1 MNAGRD
7 GEAPASDLDE
17 IEAATRSREELEAI
31 RRRVVN
37 VVGHALR
44 TPVTTMA
51 GMAHALGTT
60 DDSATRALL
69 VDGISRNAKRVEGLL
84 DDLLLATGVGT
95 ALPVGDATATSVRDT
110 FEDEWKTLGGHNEL
124 AFSGPDVKAMV
135 RSGAF
140 ERITHVVLDNAL
152 KYGHGPITV
161 TSEATSTGLRIEVES
176 VGDLPRDDEIKHA
189 FELFY
194 RGEHAV
200 MAAPGLGI
208 GLPVARELARAEGG
222 EIDLDRRGDAIVATV
237 ELPA

>member
-7 GEAPASDLDE
+7 GRAPASDLDE
-17 IEAATRSREELEAI
+17 IDAATRSSEELEAI

-37 VVGHALR
+37 VIGHTLR

-51 GMAHALGTT
+51 GMAYALGAAE
-60 DDSATRALL
+60 DSATRALL
-69 VDGISRNAKRVEGLL
+69 VDGISRNARRVEGLL
-84 DDLLLATGVGT
+84 DDLLLAAGVGT
-95 ALPVGDATATSVRDT
+95 ALPVGDATAMSVRDT
-110 FEDEWKTLGGHNEL
+110 FEDEWNMLGRPGDL
-124 AFSGPDVKAMV
+124 AFSGPDMKTMV
-135 RSGAF
+135 RSAAF
-140 ERITHVVLDNAL
+140 ERIAHAVLDNAL
-152 KYGHGPITV
+152 KYGHGPISV
-161 TSEATSTGLRIEVES
+161 TSELTSTGVRIGVES
-176 VGDLPRDDEIKHA
+176 VGDLPSDDEIKHA

-222 EIDLDRRGDAIVATV
+222 EIGLDRRGDAIVATV

>member
-1 MNAGRD
+1 MNTGRD
-7 GEAPASDLDE
+7 EDALTRRLDE
-17 IEAATRSREELEAI
+17 LDAI

-51 GMAHALGTT
+51 GMANALGATE
-60 DDSATRALL
+60 DDATRAML
-69 VDGISRNAKRVEGLL
+69 VEGLTRNAGRVEGLL
-84 DDLLLATGVGT
+84 DDLLLAAGVST
-95 ALPVGDATATSVRDT
+95 ALPAGDAVATSVRDT
-110 FEDEWKTLGGHNEL
+110 FEAEWSTLGGPDGL
-124 AFSGPDVKAMV
+124 TFSGPELTTLARV
-135 RSGAF
+135 GTLQ
-140 ERITHVVLDNAL
+140 RITRALLDNAL
-152 KYGHGPITV
+152 RYGHGPIHV
-161 TSEATSTGLRIEVES
+161 TNAATASGVRIEVES
-176 VGDLPRDDEIKHA
+176 VGDAPSDEEIEHA

-222 EIDLDRRGDAIVATV
+222 DVGLVRRGVAIVATV